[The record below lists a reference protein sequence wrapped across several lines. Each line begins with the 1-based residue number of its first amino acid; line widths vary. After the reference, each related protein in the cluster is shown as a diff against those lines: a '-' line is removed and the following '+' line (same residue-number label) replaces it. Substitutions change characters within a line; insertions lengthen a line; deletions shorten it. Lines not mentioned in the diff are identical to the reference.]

1 MLPGVILQKPYLTS
15 MLVLLWRGGWTR
27 WHPRGLSN
35 LHSFTVLYDTHK
47 RKVRLCFPWRCNSRY
62 DSPRNLKSY
71 KRWQLQDL
79 LQHVLS
85 LSNPI
90 IPGPVSIGRSTA
102 KSMAGDGDPQ
112 NVVRGVIS
120 RQDSLISVQCAEIQ
134 PSGHNLLCLCPVMWP
149 FVWERGWLSC
159 SHGVQ
164 PSLCFFLRRDGRQG
178 KPTWLRLSAT
188 EILLTD
194 WGRPACWD
202 SQQRRKQKTHV
213 VSYAFGFFWTNLI
226 PEACRKAEL
235 RRQTAPKVN
244 AAWGLGWELDRRDT
258 EPNCKSKILK

>member
-62 DSPRNLKSY
+62 DSPKNLKSY

-79 LQHVLS
+79 LQHVLY

-90 IPGPVSIGRSTA
+90 IPGPVSIGRGTA
-102 KSMAGDGDPQ
+102 KSTAGDGDPQ

-120 RQDSLISVQCAEIQ
+120 RQDSLISAQCAEIQ
-134 PSGHNLLCLCPVMWP
+134 PS
-149 FVWERGWLSC
+149 VWA
-159 SHGVQ
+159 Q
-164 PSLCFFLRRDGRQG
+164 PAVLVPCHVAICVREGLAVLQPWHQTLFMFFLKKWWGPRKTHLAEAVSHRNIVDRPR
-178 KPTWLRLSAT
+178 PTCLLRLST
-188 EILLTD
+188 EEEAKDT
-194 WGRPACWD
+194 R
-202 SQQRRKQKTHV
+202 
-213 VSYAFGFFWTNLI
+213 GFICLWLF
-226 PEACRKAEL
+226 
-235 RRQTAPKVN
+235 
-244 AAWGLGWELDRRDT
+244 LD
-258 EPNCKSKILK
+258 